1 MKCLEFHARLDAGD
15 LATLDADAR
24 AHAAACADC
33 ARALAHAE
41 QLEARLFSEFGSA
54 PLAAVPHEFTDR
66 LMARVE
72 ETPQLRLEPAALARS
87 AAATLAAPAVAVPAL
102 AGVALL
108 AFAATQGFDAG
119 RISRAVTSAAEP
131 LARVAADVV
140 RPLPASGAAHEVAV
154 AGLALAGLPLLAM
167 AIAAAWQLG
176 NVIADRTP
184 RAL

>member
-1 MKCLEFHARLDAGD
+1 MKCLEFHVRLDAGD
-15 LATLDADAR
+15 LATLDAEAR

-41 QLEARLFSEFGSA
+41 QLEALLAAEFASA

-72 ETPQLRLEPAALARS
+72 ATPQLRWDPAALARS
-87 AAATLAAPAVAVPAL
+87 AGSALAAPAIAVPAL

-108 AFAATQGFDAG
+108 AFAATQGFDAA
-119 RISRAVTSAAEP
+119 RISRAVTSASEP
-131 LARVAADVV
+131 LARVAAELV
-140 RPLPASGAAHEVAV
+140 RPLPTSGAAHEVAV
-154 AGLALAGLPLLAM
+154 AGLALAGLPLLAV

-176 NVIADRTP
+176 NAIADRTP